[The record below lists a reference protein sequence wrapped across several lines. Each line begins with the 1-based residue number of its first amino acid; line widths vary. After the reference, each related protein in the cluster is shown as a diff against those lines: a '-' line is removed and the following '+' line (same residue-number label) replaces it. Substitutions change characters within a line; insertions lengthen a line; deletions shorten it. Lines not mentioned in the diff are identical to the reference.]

1 MAFGISFGSKKE
13 KGTSLTNVNKTETQ
27 DQTQTGIQ
35 TTQGATSTTGQSSTS
50 TTGATTQTGATTGS
64 TTGQQTTQQQATQF
78 SEPVLS
84 SLESTVQSLLGTLP
98 GSPSQLDNNFN
109 HEAFVQGGTEAAA
122 SKIQTDLE
130 SSLNSIFDQFG
141 GRDDQ
146 NSMATLLANR
156 GRSDAAASI
165 AGVRSQ
171 LEGQAQEIERNRFLA
186 NLQGV
191 GQQEGFLTQVLDALK
206 GGRAATTGTTQTAEQ
221 TAGTSQQAG
230 TTAGTETTQM
240 SQQQLTQQ
248 IQALLQQLQGTTT
261 TVGTEA
267 TKSTGKSGGFGLGLS
282 I

>member
-13 KGTSLTNVNKTETQ
+13 KGSSTTNVNKTETT
-27 DQTQTGIQ
+27 DQTQTG
-35 TTQGATSTTGQSSTS
+35 TQTSTGLTQQSGTS
-50 TTGATTQTGATTGS
+50 ATQTQGATTQTGTTTGS
-64 TTGQQTTQQQATQF
+64 TTGSQTSTQQATQF

-84 SLESTVQSLLGTLP
+84 SLESSVQALLGNLP
-98 GSPSQLDNNFN
+98 TAPSQMEGSFN
-109 HEAFVQGGTEAAA
+109 HDQFVQGGVDAA
-122 SKIQTDLE
+122 SARIQGDLE

-141 GRDDQ
+141 GRDDS

-171 LEGQAQEIERNRFLA
+171 LEGQAQEIEKNRFLA

-206 GGRAATTGTTQTAEQ
+206 GGRAATTGAVQTAEQ
-221 TAGTSQQAG
+221 TAGTSNQAG
-230 TTAGTETTQM
+230 TTTGSETTQTAQTQL
-240 SQQQLTQQ
+240 QQTIEQ
-248 IQALLQQLQGTTT
+248 LLQQLQGTTT
-261 TVGTEA
+261 TVGTES
-267 TKSTGKSGGFGLGLS
+267 TKSKGSSGGFGLGLS

>member
-13 KGTSLTNVNKTETQ
+13 KGSTTTNVNKTETQ
-27 DQTQTGIQ
+27 DQTQTGTQ
-35 TTQGATSTTGQSSTS
+35 TTTGLTQQSGTSATQTQGATTQS
-50 TTGATTQTGATTGS
+50 GATTGS
-64 TTGQQTTQQQATQF
+64 TIGQQTTTQQATQF

-98 GSPSQLDNNFN
+98 GAPSQMEGTFD
-109 HEAFVQGGTEAAA
+109 HDQFVQGGVDAAS
-122 SKIQTDLE
+122 SKIQGDLE
-130 SSLNSIFDQFG
+130 SSLNSIFDNFG

-156 GRSDAAASI
+156 GRSDAQASI

-171 LEGQAQEIERNRFLA
+171 LEGQAQEIEKNRFLA

-206 GGRAATTGTTQTAEQ
+206 GGRAATTGETQTAEQ

-230 TTAGTETTQM
+230 TTTGSETTQTAQTQL
-240 SQQQLTQQ
+240 QQTIEQ
-248 IQALLQQLQGTTT
+248 LLQHLNGTTT

-267 TKSTGKSGGFGLGLS
+267 TKSKGSSGGFGLGLS